1 MFDKVLV
8 AGAVGAL
15 LLVTPQANAQ
25 GGNRNEISTFE
36 TTERVEVAGVILEPG
51 TYVIRVI
58 DQSSGETYN
67 RNVIQITN
75 EDKSKVFVTAAAN
88 PRLANTDPDSRIP
101 LFEYYTAASG
111 EPKALRTW
119 FPAGTK
125 TARDIVYPRKR
136 ALYLASITHE
146 TVPSVPDETKEA
158 ELKTVPLT
166 PIVPERLA
174 PPPAVETKPV
184 AVVAQAVPAMPRTA
198 SHEPLFAALG
208 LLSLAGALALR
219 QLGSRVA

>member
-1 MFDKVLV
+1 LV

-51 TYVIRVI
+51 TYVIRVV

-75 EDKSKVFVTAAAN
+75 EDKSKVFVAAAAN
-88 PRLANTDPDSRIP
+88 PRPAKTDPDSSIP

-111 EPKALRTW
+111 EPKALKTW
-119 FPAGTK
+119 YPAGTK

-146 TVPSVPDETKEA
+146 TIPSIPDETKEA
-158 ELKTVPLT
+158 ELKTVALT
-166 PIVPERLA
+166 PIVPEKLA
-174 PPPAVETKPV
+174 PPTRPEPKPV
-184 AVVAQAVPAMPRTA
+184 AVVAEAAPELPRTA

-219 QLGSRVA
+219 QLASRVA

>member
-1 MFDKVLV
+1 V
-8 AGAVGAL
+8 
-15 LLVTPQANAQ
+15 NAQ

-36 TTERVEVAGVILEPG
+36 TTEPVEVAGVILQPG

-88 PRLANTDPDSRIP
+88 PRLAKTDPESRIP
-101 LFEYYTAASG
+101 LFEYYTAAPG

-146 TVPSVPDETKEA
+146 TVPSIPDETKEA
-158 ELKTVPLT
+158 ELRIVPLT
-166 PIVPERLA
+166 PIVPEKLA
-174 PPPAVETKPV
+174 PPKPAEAKPV
-184 AVVAQAVPAMPRTA
+184 AVVAEAAPQLSRTA
-198 SHEPLFAALG
+198 SHEPLYAGLG

-219 QLGSRVA
+219 QIASRVA

>member
-36 TTERVEVAGVILEPG
+36 TTEAVEVAGVILQPG

-58 DQSSGETYN
+58 DQLSGETYN

-88 PRLANTDPDSRIP
+88 PRLAKTDPESRTP
-101 LFEYYTAASG
+101 HFEYYTAASG
-111 EPKALRTW
+111 EPKALKTW
-119 FPAGTK
+119 YPAGTR

-146 TVPSVPDETKEA
+146 TVPSIPDETKEA
-158 ELKTVPLT
+158 ELKVVPLT
-166 PIVPERLA
+166 PIVPEKLA
-174 PPPAVETKPV
+174 PPAPVEQKPV
-184 AVVAQAVPAMPRTA
+184 AVVAEAVPPMPRTA

-208 LLSLAGALALR
+208 LLSLCGALALR
-219 QLGSRVA
+219 QLASRVA